1 MDPFLAPGNT
11 NYTVQD
17 YSYQPDLAN
26 SRIGE
31 HKTGQQEAGGAPVHH
46 QQAGGA
52 PVHHQQAGGAPVHHQ
67 QMTEVC
73 SPIVSSTSHS
83 ELKGPL
89 NPNMVQLRG
98 SYPVRQHDNIGS
110 IITMLIDDQGADL
123 DDILTE
129 NRERSSEGRD
139 TRLEGT
145 LQNEIKEEG
154 CLTDHLTPLDYP
166 RPYPSPDYAYYQR
179 DYVGQDGQEKDVE
192 SRSSL
197 SSNSEGDD
205 DLSRYSRATFDPIL
219 SQSQTNTTNMA
230 SSPYILRDTGQPV
243 GESGGRKDEKYWERR
258 RKNNLAAKKSRD
270 ARRVREN
277 QLRLRVLCLEN
288 ANRVLREQMD
298 RKEGELTQ
306 LRERLG
312 KYETPPSHPE
322 HPVGNM

>member
-1 MDPFLAPGNT
+1 MDPFLTSGTPD
-11 NYTVQD
+11 YTVQD
-17 YSYQPDLAN
+17 YSYQADLAN
-26 SRIGE
+26 TQIEE
-31 HKTGQQEAGGAPVHH
+31 HKRQEGGGQ
-46 QQAGGA
+46 
-52 PVHHQQAGGAPVHHQ
+52 HQ
-67 QMTEVC
+67 QMIEVC

-98 SYPVRQHDNIGS
+98 SYPVRQHENNIGS

-129 NRERSSEGRD
+129 NRERSSEGRE
-139 TRLEGT
+139 TRLEGS
-145 LQNEIKEEG
+145 LQNDIKEEG
-154 CLTDHLTPLDYP
+154 CMSDHISPLDYP

-179 DYVGQDGQEKDVE
+179 DYVGQEGQEKDVE

-205 DLSRYSRATFDPIL
+205 DLSRYSRAPFDPIL
-219 SQSQTNTTNMA
+219 SQTQPNSSNMA
-230 SSPYILRDTGQPV
+230 TTPYMLSRDTGQPV
-243 GESGGRKDEKYWERR
+243 GENGNRKDEKYWERR

-298 RKEGELTQ
+298 RKEADLVQ

-312 KYETPPSHPE
+312 KYETPPPHTE
-322 HPVGNM
+322 HSMANM

>member
-1 MDPFLAPGNT
+1 MDPFLAPGT
-11 NYTVQD
+11 PDFQVQD
-17 YSYQPDLAN
+17 YSYQAELAN
-26 SRIGE
+26 THIDD
-31 HKTGQQEAGGAPVHH
+31 HKRQEGAR
-46 QQAGGA
+46 Q
-52 PVHHQQAGGAPVHHQ
+52 HQ
-67 QMTEVC
+67 QMIEVC
-73 SPIVSSTSHS
+73 SPIVSSTSHP

-89 NPNMVQLRG
+89 NPSMVQLRG
-98 SYPVRQHDNIGS
+98 NYPVRQHDNNIGS

-129 NRERSSEGRD
+129 NRERSSEGRE
-139 TRLEGT
+139 TRLES

-154 CLTDHLTPLDYP
+154 CMPDMPDHLSPLDYP

-179 DYVGQDGQEKDVE
+179 DYVGQEGQEKDVE

-205 DLSRYSRATFDPIL
+205 DLSRYSRATFDPVL
-219 SQSQTNTTNMA
+219 SQTQPNSGNMA
-230 SSPYILRDTGQPV
+230 TSPYMLNRDTGQAL
-243 GESGGRKDEKYWERR
+243 GENGVRKDDKYWERR

-298 RKEGELTQ
+298 RKEGDLVQ
-306 LRERLG
+306 LRERLS
-312 KYETPPSHPE
+312 KYETPPPPHTE
-322 HPVGNM
+322 HPMANM

>member
-1 MDPFLAPGNT
+1 MGRLEQFHAQGWPSLPMDPFLAPGT
-11 NYTVQD
+11 PDFPAQEFPY
-17 YSYQPDLAN
+17 PADLATTQ
-26 SRIGE
+26 IE
-31 HKTGQQEAGGAPVHH
+31 HHKRQEGGT
-46 QQAGGA
+46 Q
-52 PVHHQQAGGAPVHHQ
+52 HQ
-67 QMTEVC
+67 QMIEVC
-73 SPIVSSTSHS
+73 SPIVSSTSHP
-83 ELKGPL
+83 ELKSPL
-89 NPNMVQLRG
+89 TPTMVHLRG
-98 SYPVRQHDNIGS
+98 SYPVRQHENNIGS

-129 NRERSSEGRD
+129 NRERSSEGRE
-139 TRLEGT
+139 TRLEGS

-154 CLTDHLTPLDYP
+154 CLSDHLSPLDYP

-179 DYVGQDGQEKDVE
+179 DYVGQDGQEKDIE

-205 DLSRYSRATFDPIL
+205 DMGRYSRSTFDPIL
-219 SQSQTNTTNMA
+219 SQTQANNSNMTTT
-230 SSPYILRDTGQPV
+230 PYMLSRDTGQPL
-243 GESGGRKDEKYWERR
+243 GENGGRKDDKYWERR

-298 RKEGELTQ
+298 RKEGELVQ

-312 KYETPPSHPE
+312 KYETPPPPTQHQMP
-322 HPVGNM
+322 NM